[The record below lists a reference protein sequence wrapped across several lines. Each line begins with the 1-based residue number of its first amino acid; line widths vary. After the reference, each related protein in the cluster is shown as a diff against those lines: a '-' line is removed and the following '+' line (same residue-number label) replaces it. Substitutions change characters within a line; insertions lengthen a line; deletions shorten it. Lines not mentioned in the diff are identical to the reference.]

1 MDPHDSDST
10 FIVGQKNANAW
21 ASLEKQLDALRKGE
35 GVPYIPIVIKG
46 SSGSGKTH
54 LLKEFSRKTDNS
66 AYVSGRDFVY
76 AVLESPTDLFSK
88 IRDASLLC
96 VDDVH
101 FIFENEAAQRE
112 LCYVIDRFSENGQA
126 VILAMSTESLGKKA
140 SPALES
146 RMAMGF
152 AVTLAEPDLDVR
164 FRYVLRCFEERN
176 IRADRD
182 YALTVARL
190 CQNLRTVKGTVNK
203 IESFIDV
210 TGQLPDSA
218 ELSRLLSDSGAS
230 LELSAETIVTMV
242 GTRYGLSSKE
252 LKSKKRDQRIVE
264 ARQIA
269 MYLCRDLLGES
280 YPNLGKIFGGKD
292 HSTVIY
298 SVKKIED
305 AKESD
310 KNLNILIN
318 ELSRLCRTMIR

>member
-1 MDPHDSDST
+1 M
-10 FIVGQKNANAW
+10 
-21 ASLEKQLDALRKGE
+21 LAL
-35 GVPYIPIVIKG
+35 
-46 SSGSGKTH
+46 
-54 LLKEFSRKTDNS
+54 
-66 AYVSGRDFVY
+66 
-76 AVLESPTDLFSK
+76 
-88 IRDASLLC
+88 
-96 VDDVH
+96 
-101 FIFENEAAQRE
+101 
-112 LCYVIDRFSENGQA
+112 
-126 VILAMSTESLGKKA
+126 STESPGKKA